1 MKGMKGNKEKNAFR
15 RTKRWRDFRKQ
26 LIEERGQICQCCGK
40 KTKLLDCHH
49 ADEEHYDDLNPDKF
63 FLVCKMCHKCISDL
77 ERIKPENWYK
87 IRSKNWVNLYKEY
100 LIEPCNK
107 RQELEDSQVEAP

>member
-1 MKGMKGNKEKNAFR
+1 MTTTGKSHNKDKTTFR
-15 RTKRWRDFRKQ
+15 RTKRWLSFRKQ

-40 KTKLLDCHH
+40 KTKILDCHH

-77 ERIKPENWYK
+77 EMIKPENWYK
-87 IRSKNWVNLYKEY
+87 IRSENWVNLYKEF

-107 RQELEDSQVEAP
+107 RQELEDS

>member
-1 MKGMKGNKEKNAFR
+1 MKGNKEKNAFR

-40 KTKLLDCHH
+40 KTKILDCHH